1 MISNKKSD
9 NKEIKLFGNLLIYH
23 DFMRNYY
30 IFLINILMVKI
41 YIFIEWNYSV
51 KIGHTKN

>member
-30 IFLINILMVKI
+30 MFLINILITASNNHVHYNEFDK
-41 YIFIEWNYSV
+41 
-51 KIGHTKN
+51 

>member
-30 IFLINILMVKI
+30 IFLINILITALNNHVHYTEFDK
-41 YIFIEWNYSV
+41 
-51 KIGHTKN
+51 